1 MMPGTDDGL
10 FVYPPYLVV
19 GSTEDRRFTEKYRI
33 FGSTQTLRKNNS
45 AKKLLEKVLALQTT
59 LAEHIRVVLSDPLW
73 SRSVVDTGN
82 CALISKSSGAND
94 GHQMTCHSFTE

>member
-1 MMPGTDDGL
+1 MMSGTDDGL
-10 FVYPPYLVV
+10 FVYPPHLVL

-59 LAEHIRVVLSDPLW
+59 LAEHIRVVLSDLELEYECVRYRELYAYIEKQW
-73 SRSVVDTGN
+73 
-82 CALISKSSGAND
+82 C
-94 GHQMTCHSFTE
+94 Q